1 MVCFFFSFFFFKERK
16 ERKQTELLGV
26 QSNCWNEK
34 NWAPSRRWSPEQ
46 NVQIAPTIAILF
58 ALFSSLSPSPSA
70 SRIASTQNSVGSSVR
85 LSVRPPA
92 RPPAHPSF
100 ETYADASWYKQGEEQ
115 AIEKREYNR
124 RIPSH
129 TPPNIKALKNGHPE
143 LLKLNSKFFA
153 HSLLCCVSRRFSC
166 LRTEITVED
175 LNPEKKGRNTTLLV
189 CCSFCVVDCRLF
201 IESAAVALD
210 STCTSK
216 HSLSFSSSCLSLPSS
231 PPTPPPH

>member
-1 MVCFFFSFFFFKERK
+1 MKRIGRRVVAGRQSRTYKLHQQSPFSLPCFPLS
-16 ERKQTELLGV
+16 LPLPLPV
-26 QSNCWNEK
+26 
-34 NWAPSRRWSPEQ
+34 
-46 NVQIAPTIAILF
+46 
-58 ALFSSLSPSPSA
+58 ALHQPKTA
-70 SRIASTQNSVGSSVR
+70 SVR
-85 LSVRPPA
+85 PFVCLSVRPPA
-92 RPPAHPSF
+92 RPLTSPSRPMQMLHGINK
-100 ETYADASWYKQGEEQ
+100 ERNKPS
-115 AIEKREYNR
+115 KREYNR

-153 HSLLCCVSRRFSC
+153 HSLLCCMSRRFSC

>member
-1 MVCFFFSFFFFKERK
+1 MKRIGRRVVAGRQSRTYKLHQQSPFSLPCFPLS
-16 ERKQTELLGV
+16 LPLPLPV
-26 QSNCWNEK
+26 
-34 NWAPSRRWSPEQ
+34 
-46 NVQIAPTIAILF
+46 
-58 ALFSSLSPSPSA
+58 ALHQPKTA
-70 SRIASTQNSVGSSVR
+70 
-85 LSVRPPA
+85 SVRPFVCLSV